1 MNNFAYFALLALCIA
16 ICAHAA
22 WLFRNGRRSR
32 AWPSVLGTIKTSDT
46 VLGPSGSSG
55 FLLEYSYAVDG
66 HEHSGN
72 RIAMAP
78 PGWFALGSTAQ
89 LLQKYP
95 KRKQVSVF
103 YDPANPAVCT
113 LETGSPRALW
123 SYYAIAGMFAVI
135 AFVLVLGRLVN

>member
-1 MNNFAYFALLALCIA
+1 MNHLVYFALLAVCIA
-16 ICAHAA
+16 ICAHAG
-22 WLFRNGRRSR
+22 WLFLNGRRSR
-32 AWPSVLGTIKTSDT
+32 TWPFVPGTIKTSNT
-46 VLGPSGSSG
+46 TLGPGGRSI
-55 FLLEYSYAVDG
+55 FVLEYSYVVDG

-78 PGWFALGSTAQ
+78 SGWFTLGSTAQ

-113 LETGSPRALW
+113 LENGSPPRLW

-135 AFVLVLGRLVN
+135 AVVLVSGAM